1 MTFINYSLFIEKN
14 SKNIKL
20 SITANDG
27 LHANAQAVDIARA
40 LKSDV
45 FTLRNE
51 ETEAC
56 TLSQLF
62 KKLAYSEF
70 VHEKCYHWTTT
81 FCNDTP
87 VIYALGTKFYVRPLI
102 LNYLDIPNDSFVRPS
117 CKNKD
122 CINPFHN
129 TYKNEK
135 AAKLTSADRQL
146 ALAFAGQGVPV
157 KEIAKA
163 FKVHRSTIYRLL
175 QV

>member
-1 MTFINYSLFIEKN
+1 MTFIRYSLFIEKN
-14 SKNIKL
+14 SKKIRL

-40 LKSDV
+40 LNSDV
-45 FTLRNE
+45 FTLKNE
-51 ETEAC
+51 ETESC
-56 TLSQLF
+56 DLSELF

-70 VHEKCYHWTTT
+70 THEKCHAWTTT
-81 FCNDTP
+81 FCNNTP
-87 VIYALGTKFYVRPLI
+87 VIYTLGTKFYVRPLI

-117 CKNKD
+117 CKNKN

-129 TYKNEK
+129 TYKNER
-135 AAKLTSADRQL
+135 AAKLTSADKQL
-146 ALAFAGQGVPV
+146 ALAFASQGVPV

-163 FKVHRSTIYRLL
+163 FKVHRSTIYRLI

>member
-1 MTFINYSLFIEKN
+1 MTFIKYSLIIEKN
-14 SKNIKL
+14 KKQLNL

-40 LKSDV
+40 LNSDL

-51 ETEAC
+51 ETDTCE
-56 TLSQLF
+56 LSELF
-62 KKLAYSEF
+62 KKLAYSDF
-70 VHEKCYHWTTT
+70 NHKNCVLWTTT
-81 FCNDTP
+81 FCNNAP
-87 VIYALGTKFYVRPLI
+87 VIYTLGTKFYVRPLI
-102 LNYLDIPNDSFVRPS
+102 LNYLDIPNDSYVRPS
-117 CKNKD
+117 CKNKN

-135 AAKLTSADRQL
+135 AAKLTSADKQL

-163 FKVHRSTIYRLL
+163 FKVHRSTIYRLI
-175 QV
+175 QA

>member
-1 MTFINYSLFIEKN
+1 MTFIKYTLLIEKN
-14 SKNIKL
+14 FKQIKL

-40 LKSDV
+40 LKSDS

-51 ETEAC
+51 ETKTCE
-56 TLSQLF
+56 LSELF

-70 VHEKCYHWTTT
+70 NHQNCFLWKTT
-81 FCNDTP
+81 FCNETP
-87 VIYALGTKFYVRPLI
+87 VIYTLGTKFYVRPLI

-146 ALAFAGQGVPV
+146 ALAFASQGVPV